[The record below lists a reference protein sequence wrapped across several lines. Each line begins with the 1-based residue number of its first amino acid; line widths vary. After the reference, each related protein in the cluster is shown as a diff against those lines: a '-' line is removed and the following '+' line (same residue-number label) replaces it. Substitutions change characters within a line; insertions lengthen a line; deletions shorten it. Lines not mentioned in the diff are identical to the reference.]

1 MHELLRPAG
10 ASHERCTA
18 FSEAFNEVRG
28 EDDEKPVDRAAALK
42 DIAKICAAL
51 TFSDAEVA
59 YYLETMA
66 KLNFIM
72 LAEDKIY
79 II

>member
-1 MHELLRPAG
+1 MLRPAG
-10 ASHERCTA
+10 ASHERCTV

-42 DIAKICAAL
+42 EIAKSCAAL
-51 TFSDAEVA
+51 MFSDAEVA